1 MKISTR
7 FSDSIHILAFI
18 NIYQGT
24 IPLTSNN
31 IASSIETS
39 PVVVRRLMSA
49 LNKAGLI
56 NTVHGAA
63 DPALQNH
70 PKISHSMIFFLR
82 SKGMLI
88 YLQLMNEQI
97 PNASLA
103 GISKRRLMAFTSKQK
118 QPRKLNLREP
128 VYKMSSTLFAL
139 SKQWKMPKKKE
150 GTNNEVYGYWCN
162 RAPWSTCC

>member
-18 NIYQGT
+18 NIYQGI

-56 NTVHGAA
+56 NTAKAKLARTSLQDVI
-63 DPALQNH
+63 DTIRVKQAL
-70 PKISHSMIFFLR
+70 KDAE
-82 SKGMLI
+82 K
-88 YLQLMNEQI
+88 E
-97 PNASLA
+97 
-103 GISKRRLMAFTSKQK
+103 RRK
-118 QPRKLNLREP
+118 
-128 VYKMSSTLFAL
+128 
-139 SKQWKMPKKKE
+139 
-150 GTNNEVYGYWCN
+150 
-162 RAPWSTCC
+162 

>member
-63 DPALQNH
+63 DPALAKPPEN
-70 PKISHSMIFFLR
+70 ISLYDIFLR
-82 SKGMLI
+82 SKGMRI

-103 GISKRRLMAFTSKQK
+103 GISKRRLTAFTSKRK
-118 QPRKLNLREP
+118 QPRKLNLQEP
-128 VYKMSSTLFAL
+128 V
-139 SKQWKMPKKKE
+139 
-150 GTNNEVYGYWCN
+150 
-162 RAPWSTCC
+162 

>member
-63 DPALQNH
+63 DPALAKY

-103 GISKRRLMAFTSKQK
+103 GISKRRLMAFTNKQK
-118 QPRKLNLREP
+118 QPRKPNLQKP

-139 SKQWKMPKKKE
+139 SKQ
-150 GTNNEVYGYWCN
+150 
-162 RAPWSTCC
+162 